1 MTLVAVIAYA
11 AALLIANLSA
21 ATFGP
26 WVTPINAFV
35 LIGLDLALRDFL
47 HARLRWWEMLLVIAG
62 SGLASW
68 FVSQDAGRI
77 AAAGAAAFILA
88 GAVDWLVF
96 AKARGTWA
104 QRAHKS
110 NIAGAAV
117 DSLVF
122 PLIAFGGL
130 MPLIVLGQFFAK
142 TAGAALWVWVIQRTT
157 PPVATTKDDE

>member
-1 MTLVAVIAYA
+1 MTFIAVTLYA
-11 AALLIANLSA
+11 AALLCANLSA

-47 HARLRWWEMLLVIAG
+47 HARLRWWQMLTVIAG

-77 AAAGAAAFILA
+77 AIAGAAAFILA
-88 GAVDWLVF
+88 GAVDWFVF

-110 NIAGAAV
+110 NLAGAAV
-117 DSLVF
+117 DSLAF
-122 PLIAFGGL
+122 PLMAFGGL
-130 MPLIVLGQFFAK
+130 LPLIVLGQFAAK
-142 TAGAALWVWVIQRTT
+142 TAGAAMWVWVIQRSA
-157 PPVATTKDDE
+157 PPQQKESQ